1 MPTVIIS
8 IRTGQHR
15 TVSVIPATHLDYH
28 AIKAHM
34 QTDIATWTPLLSH
47 TDLSTVFTA
56 MYGNRHGLRRM
67 PFIMGKTSTGI
78 GQGTLDDLTAWC
90 IVAQIFQPRL
100 LGFFCNLCLLPA

>member
-56 MYGNRHGLRRM
+56 MYGNRHRLCSV
-67 PFIMGKTSTGI
+67 PFFTGKTSAGI
-78 GQGTLDDLTAWC
+78 GQGTLDDLATWC

-100 LGFFCNLCLLPA
+100 FGFFCNPCLLAA